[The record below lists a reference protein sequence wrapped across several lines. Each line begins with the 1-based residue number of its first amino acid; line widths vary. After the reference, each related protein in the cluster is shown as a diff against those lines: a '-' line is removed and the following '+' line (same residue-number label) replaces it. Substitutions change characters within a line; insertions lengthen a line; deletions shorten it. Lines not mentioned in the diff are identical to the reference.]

1 MSNALGGKVEK
12 KKFGGA
18 RIEDIQKNVRDLL
31 ASKSMDCGTQL
42 IIHAGTNNLV
52 YELEDVVV
60 RKMESLVTETKMKS
74 KAVSSVITRKDVL
87 LEKITQFNNLPRDM
101 CSKINVDFLD
111 NHNLMKHHLNGS
123 GLHLNGDGDK
133 ILGSNFCRYLRNP
146 YEHAKLRPSKN
157 ATGLP
162 GFPEKGRN
170 YRPSHKKQ
178 GRRYTTWDN
187 YLRLVRS
194 VTHRQ

>member
-42 IIHAGTNNLV
+42 IIHVGTNNLV

-60 RKMESLVTETKMKS
+60 RKMESLVTETKMKVKS

-87 LEKITQFNNLPRDM
+87 LEK
-101 CSKINVDFLD
+101 
-111 NHNLMKHHLNGS
+111 NHTIQQLTEGYVFQ
-123 GLHLNGDGDK
+123 DK
-133 ILGSNFCRYLRNP
+133 R
-146 YEHAKLRPSKN
+146 
-157 ATGLP
+157 
-162 GFPEKGRN
+162 GF
-170 YRPSHKKQ
+170 S
-178 GRRYTTWDN
+178 
-187 YLRLVRS
+187 
-194 VTHRQ
+194 